1 LHSSLCKFASCPI
14 LEMSILLA
22 REVRINL
29 PKSRLHRVPEK
40 TLKIKLFE
48 HAIYSSF
55 RHAFR
60 QTLRMQTHRYSLG
73 SVISELRTLQSRTAG
88 IYSFVQVEVRPL
100 ESACLRFEVLRIC
113 SCLLFNSTSLLSA
126 QTMNAQQEGA
136 YTYQQ
141 KVMLLKSRYKSSKD
155 LWLFMTERCKYPLYF
170 PAAKARVD
178 EVPTSR
184 SLVLHAC

>member
-1 LHSSLCKFASCPI
+1 
-14 LEMSILLA
+14 
-22 REVRINL
+22 
-29 PKSRLHRVPEK
+29 
-40 TLKIKLFE
+40 
-48 HAIYSSF
+48 
-55 RHAFR
+55 
-60 QTLRMQTHRYSLG
+60 MQTHRYSLG

-155 LWLFMTERCKYPLYF
+155 LWLFMTERCKYSLAFLLVRPELMEF
-170 PAAKARVD
+170 QHQSLLPCTHSH
-178 EVPTSR
+178 P
-184 SLVLHAC
+184 SLVGYLLPSLRATRLQFLQDIVSGKK